1 MINVNEVKQYIE
13 FLSRKSQS
21 GGVFTPNEFNLVLP
35 KVVFDIVRKYY
46 GVPEEYQVGHPEPRI
61 AADNTQLVRDYLSQ
75 LKPVVVLPVNSG
87 FVNLP
92 TDYIHKS
99 SARVRD
105 LFNDGTDE
113 EQLLKHDCN
122 CSGSCSCRNDVDTPT
137 LSKKPTP
144 IVVERYYPISFM
156 SDEQFNWAMNSVK
169 RYPTKEYPI
178 ARMQPNQIEIAPR
191 SISSIELSYYRYP
204 VKPVWGYTL
213 QLGIAIYDPTTS
225 TNIELPDICGTEVVL
240 AMLNKLGIS
249 IREQQ
254 VINWSE
260 RTRQQGS

>member
-75 LKPVVVLPVNSG
+75 LKPVVMLPV
-87 FVNLP
+87 VNGYAPLP

-113 EQLLKHDCN
+113 EELLKNDCD
-122 CSGSCSCRNDVDTPT
+122 CIGDCSCRNDVDTPT
-137 LSKKPTP
+137 LPKKPTP
-144 IVVERYYPISFM
+144 IVVEKYYPIAFM
-156 SDEQFNWAMNSVK
+156 SDEQFNWAMNSIK

-213 QLGIAIYDPTTS
+213 QLGIAIYDPNTS

>member
-46 GVPEEYQVGHPEPRI
+46 GVPEEYQFGNPEPRI

-75 LKPVVVLPVNSG
+75 LKPVVMLPVNNG

-92 TDYIHKS
+92 SDYIHKS

-105 LFNDGTDE
+105 LFNHGTDE
-113 EQLLKHDCN
+113 EQLLKEECDCT
-122 CSGSCSCRNDVDTPT
+122 GDCSCRNDVGTPT
-137 LSKKPTP
+137 LPKKPTP
-144 IVVERYYPISFM
+144 IVVERYYPIAFM
-156 SDEQFNWAMNSVK
+156 SDEQFNWAMNSIK

-191 SISSIELSYYRYP
+191 DISTIELSYYRYP

-213 QLGIAIYDPTTS
+213 QLATATYNPATS

>member
-46 GVPEEYQVGHPEPRI
+46 GVPEEYQFGNPEPRI

-75 LKPVVVLPVNSG
+75 LKPVVMLPVNNG

-92 TDYIHKS
+92 SDYIHKS

-105 LFNDGTDE
+105 LFNHGTDE
-113 EQLLKHDCN
+113 EQLLKEECDCT
-122 CSGSCSCRNDVDTPT
+122 GDCSCRNDVGTPT
-137 LSKKPTP
+137 LPKKPTP
-144 IVVERYYPISFM
+144 IVVERYYPIAFM
-156 SDEQFNWAMNSVK
+156 SDEQFNWAMNSIK

-191 SISSIELSYYRYP
+191 DISAVELSYYRYP

-213 QLGIAIYDPTTS
+213 QSGLATYDPATS

>member
-46 GVPEEYQVGHPEPRI
+46 GVPEEYQFGNPEPRI

-75 LKPVVVLPVNSG
+75 LKPVVMLPVNNG

-92 TDYIHKS
+92 SDYIHKS

-105 LFNDGTDE
+105 LFNHGTDE
-113 EQLLKHDCN
+113 EQLLKEECDCT
-122 CSGSCSCRNDVDTPT
+122 GDCSCRNDVGTPT
-137 LSKKPTP
+137 LPKKPTP
-144 IVVERYYPISFM
+144 IVVERYYPIAFM
-156 SDEQFNWAMNSVK
+156 SDEQFNWAMNSIK

-213 QLGIAIYDPTTS
+213 QFATATYDPATS